1 MNETNPLPGD
11 PIPNEAE
18 LAQSP
23 LFAPLLAAFLSW
35 ALISLGFLGLKML
48 MKERPEFVGP
58 PMRATQVELM
68 QESPQA
74 VMRKASDDVSV
85 IKPVH
90 CLGW

>member
-1 MNETNPLPGD
+1 M
-11 PIPNEAE
+11 
-18 LAQSP
+18 
-23 LFAPLLAAFLSW
+23 
-35 ALISLGFLGLKML
+35 ISLGFLGLKTL
-48 MKERPEFVGP
+48 MQERPEFVGP

-90 CLGW
+90 CLGWQLHALF